1 MKLCAKPSCDNFSI
15 PRGKFCD
22 IHTTSK
28 KRIKTSYAIEDEEK
42 NKENEERRK
51 IIAEQKE
58 EYDRCYLADL
68 EMIRKKEEDEL
79 IKQVK
84 EFEIQEKKNFFDNY
98 VIEDDEEFIQF
109 QILLKNGVKL
119 FKSFKTNECIQI
131 LFDYIDNC
139 IDCNGYDK
147 NEYIFVMYPKIKIGR
162 ECKDVIKNIFKE
174 KKIALFVEYI

>member
-28 KRIKTSYAIEDEEK
+28 KRIKTSYSVENEEK
-42 NKENEERRK
+42 DKENEERRK

-58 EYDRCYLADL
+58 EYETCYLADL
-68 EMIRKKEEDEL
+68 EMIRKKEEDEI

-84 EFEIQEKKNFFDNY
+84 EFEIQEKKKFFDNY
-98 VIEDDEEFIQF
+98 VIKDDEECIQF

-119 FKSFKTNECIQI
+119 LKSFKTNEYIQI

-139 IDCNGYDK
+139 IAYDK
-147 NEYIFVMYPKIKIGR
+147 NEYIFVMYPKIKINR
-162 ECKDVIKNIFKE
+162 YDKCLLKDIFKQR
-174 KKIALFVEYI
+174 KVSLFIEYI